1 MKEKPI
7 QKTRR
12 VLLLILFTFFI
23 FFPFYWTF
31 LMSIKNP
38 IDVTNYPPKFI
49 FQPTAE
55 NYLWTLG
62 LVKQQEVTAGIR
74 GQPLPPEF
82 VRAFVNSLMICGGTI
97 AVSLSAGVFAAYALS
112 RFSFPGKENIAFT
125 FLSFRFAPP
134 LVIIIPLYFVY
145 QRLKLYD
152 TFAGLILGY
161 QLITL
166 PLTIWL
172 LRIAFEEI
180 PKEIDEAATIDGCA
194 WWQKFLRIDLPLSR
208 SGLVSVIVLSFIFS
222 WNEFTFPLIVGG
234 RITKPVPISMLDFVT
249 YSQVLWGPM
258 AAAILLGIVP
268 NVLSVTF
275 ILHFLVKGLTF
286 GAVKE

>member
-1 MKEKPI
+1 MREKPI

-12 VLLLILFTFFI
+12 IILLVLFTFFI

-49 FQPTAE
+49 FQPTVD

-112 RFSFPGKENIAFT
+112 RFTFPGKENIAFT

-258 AAAILLGIVP
+258 AAAILLGIIP

-275 ILHFLVKGLTF
+275 ILRFLVKGLTF

>member
-12 VLLLILFTFFI
+12 VILLILFTFFI

-49 FQPTAE
+49 FQPTAD

-258 AAAILLGIVP
+258 AAAILLGIIP

-275 ILHFLVKGLTF
+275 ILRFLVKGLTF